1 MVQTTEENVTLYFY
15 TIFLKL
21 QLFHTK
27 ILIGQLFCN
36 DHIKFLNENLLHMN
50 SYHGKILNQFNLA
63 FETQH
68 SLPTFSF

>member
-36 DHIKFLNENLLHMN
+36 DHIKFEAQFMEICGEDN
-50 SYHGKILNQFNLA
+50 S
-63 FETQH
+63 
-68 SLPTFSF
+68 